1 MLILYHL
8 EEKQNFLSIK
18 KNRIK
23 PFKLFLEL
31 SLALCYKIFRQ
42 YLYIYFRF
50 IDKLVTFSCK
60 RGVLL
65 IFISVGVGLIRC
77 PSGLTRSNP
86 TK

>member
-1 MLILYHL
+1 MKLWRAAITSYFKPFGRKAKL
-8 EEKQNFLSIK
+8 LSIK

-60 RGVLL
+60 RDM
-65 IFISVGVGLIRC
+65 FY
-77 PSGLTRSNP
+77 
-86 TK
+86 